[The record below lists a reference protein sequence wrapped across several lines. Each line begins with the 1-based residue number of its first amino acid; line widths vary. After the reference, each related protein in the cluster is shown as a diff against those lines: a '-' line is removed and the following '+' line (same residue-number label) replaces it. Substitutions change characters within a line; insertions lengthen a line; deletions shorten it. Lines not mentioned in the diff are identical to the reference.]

1 MSWNRSALEVF
12 TVEEAGGGCAPPD
25 FHLRLL
31 VKEGRSLLSC
41 SALLLTVQC
50 SDGYCVLGPRGILIS
65 NTEVESVPFLTA
77 ERVISPNT
85 LRVSNTVCLTIQ
97 SVRAPNASEIA

>member
-1 MSWNRSALEVF
+1 MV
-12 TVEEAGGGCAPPD
+12 V
-25 FHLRLL
+25 LRLL

-41 SALLLTVQC
+41 SAIPLTVQC

-65 NTEVESVPFLTA
+65 NTDVESVPFLTA
-77 ERVISPNT
+77 ERVISNA

-97 SVRAPNASEIA
+97 SVHAPNASEIA